1 MNLVAGLHLADWRRP
16 GMVIDRGCRRP
27 ARTRL
32 PRPSATAPSARPA
45 PGASTAGPA
54 AAGRRDGQVQ
64 PHLRPVHRRL
74 RHPRRGRAGW
84 RGWFAQGLPGEG
96 LGFCATVRSVQVG
109 GRRGDNEHD
118 FGVTPVADDP
128 LFALPGPPAHPCYET
143 FGSNRRVYAIG
154 RKISIR
160 PASHTRRCDFRQYP
174 TCPLWSSARGLPG
187 RRSVWR
193 VDDLASD
200 PMGRRS
206 RGMERAAL
214 GHTRGPARG
223 SLQRVAS
230 GESAGALSAGER
242 VASRAR
248 STPLPRA

>member
-1 MNLVAGLHLADWRRP
+1 
-16 GMVIDRGCRRP
+16 MVIDRGCRQP

-64 PHLRPVHRRL
+64 PRPRPVHRRL

-143 FGSNRRVYAIG
+143 SAATAACTPSAG
-154 RKISIR
+154 RSASAR
-160 PASHTRRCDFRQYP
+160 PATLDAVTSGNTQPALYGHRREGC
-174 TCPLWSSARGLPG
+174 
-187 RRSVWR
+187 
-193 VDDLASD
+193 LA
-200 PMGRRS
+200 
-206 RGMERAAL
+206 AAL
-214 GHTRGPARG
+214 F
-223 SLQRVAS
+223 
-230 GESAGALSAGER
+230 GESMTSLVTPWGDALGEWSGQR
-242 VASRAR
+242 
-248 STPLPRA
+248 